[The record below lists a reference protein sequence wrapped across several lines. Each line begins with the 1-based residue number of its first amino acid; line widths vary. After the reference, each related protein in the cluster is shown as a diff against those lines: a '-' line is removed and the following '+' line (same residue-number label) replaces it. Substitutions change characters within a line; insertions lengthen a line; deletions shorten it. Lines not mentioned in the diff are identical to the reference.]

1 MKHLVTL
8 LFVAIGYLL
17 APIGNAQGS
26 LQFNQAIVL
35 STTNNNSILLGTVP
49 ANKVWKLVGY
59 GTSADGYTACNFS
72 LDGSN
77 VWIRTGGV
85 YHGGS
90 NYRYMVET
98 ANLWLP
104 AGSTVYALACSG
116 YNRWINVIEF
126 NIVP

>member
-8 LFVAIGYLL
+8 LFLAIGYLL

-26 LQFNQAIVL
+26 LQFNQAIVH
-35 STTNNNSILLGTVP
+35 STSNNSNVLLGTVP

-59 GTSADGYTACNFS
+59 GTSADGYSACNLS

-77 VWIRTGGV
+77 VRIRTGVV

-98 ANLWLP
+98 ADLWLP
-104 AGSTVYALACSG
+104 AGTTVYALSCS
-116 YNRWINVIEF
+116 YYRWINVIEF